1 MNEKQKLFTR
11 HSIGTR
17 IAALFML
24 LILVI
29 TGVMTYVSISV
40 STSELL
46 DSSTDYTEQL
56 ILRVNAELDMYVEY
70 MKDISDFIVDNG
82 AVAAY
87 LQAANEHRLTD
98 AACRGAQQQLAAAQK
113 IRAEITSI
121 ALIPQSGGALFG
133 SEGASLNTY
142 SNYHTADW
150 YVDALADPDE
160 VQVSSSRVENLI
172 AGQYN
177 WVVSFSKAVLDA
189 AGQVQGVL
197 LIDLNYQ
204 IIDRLCAD
212 IQLGSRGYIYLIDQ
226 SGGIL
231 WHPQQDLIYAGL
243 KEENAQQVLAA
254 KNGRMLLGK
263 GSGRK
268 LYVACAS
275 EATGWTAVGV
285 AYTQELLRSRDRIYQ
300 TYLLIAAAALVLAL
314 VFALQLSMSIADP
327 IRRLTQTMRRVEE
340 GDLHVRCQV
349 SSRTELGQLSDSFN
363 HMIAKTADLMD
374 ERLRI
379 EEQKRKS
386 EWKALQAQIQPHFL
400 YNTLDSII
408 WMSHAG
414 RSEEVV
420 EMTSALAALLRS
432 SIGDGSDTNTL
443 KAEIAHV
450 RSYLTIQKMRYKNK
464 FSADISVEPGV
475 EKLYTIK
482 LIIQPILENAIY
494 HGMEYADGDG
504 EIHIRAFREGETVVI
519 EVEDNGP
526 GMSEEIVE
534 QLLKPTRDVSVP
546 KAKGSGIGFRNVHQ
560 RIQLTFGAAYGLT
573 IRSEPDNGTVVR
585 ICLPVLEEEDARKY
599 RKEGER

>member
-285 AYTQELLRSRDRIYQ
+285 AYTQELPGAVG
-300 TYLLIAAAALVLAL
+300 LLFSFTVSEKLAL
-314 VFALQLSMSIADP
+314 PSMVPPLLPASQVTVRLTVAPQSSHLPSPLESTWSAYSSLEALQTEQVFV
-327 IRRLTQTMRRVEE
+327 RL
-340 GDLHVRCQV
+340 CCA
-349 SSRTELGQLSDSFN
+349 SSAFV
-363 HMIAKTADLMD
+363 H
-374 ERLRI
+374 
-379 EEQKRKS
+379 
-386 EWKALQAQIQPHFL
+386 
-400 YNTLDSII
+400 
-408 WMSHAG
+408 
-414 RSEEVV
+414 
-420 EMTSALAALLRS
+420 
-432 SIGDGSDTNTL
+432 
-443 KAEIAHV
+443 
-450 RSYLTIQKMRYKNK
+450 
-464 FSADISVEPGV
+464 EP
-475 EKLYTIK
+475 
-482 LIIQPILENAIY
+482 
-494 HGMEYADGDG
+494 
-504 EIHIRAFREGETVVI
+504 
-519 EVEDNGP
+519 
-526 GMSEEIVE
+526 
-534 QLLKPTRDVSVP
+534 
-546 KAKGSGIGFRNVHQ
+546 
-560 RIQLTFGAAYGLT
+560 
-573 IRSEPDNGTVVR
+573 
-585 ICLPVLEEEDARKY
+585 
-599 RKEGER
+599 

>member
-374 ERLRI
+374 ELEAGWRRQRI
-379 EEQKRKS
+379 WNRTSVQINEKQMMVAYLSPMLVEL
-386 EWKALQAQIQPHFL
+386 EAPLGVAFAKALRD
-400 YNTLDSII
+400 T
-408 WMSHAG
+408 W
-414 RSEEVV
+414 
-420 EMTSALAALLRS
+420 SARRPK
-432 SIGDGSDTNTL
+432 DGYR
-443 KAEIAHV
+443 IA
-450 RSYLTIQKMRYKNK
+450 SY
-464 FSADISVEPGV
+464 
-475 EKLYTIK
+475 EKL
-482 LIIQPILENAIY
+482 A
-494 HGMEYADGDG
+494 
-504 EIHIRAFREGETVVI
+504 
-519 EVEDNGP
+519 
-526 GMSEEIVE
+526 S
-534 QLLKPTRDVSVP
+534 
-546 KAKGSGIGFRNVHQ
+546 GFRN
-560 RIQLTFGAAYGLT
+560 T
-573 IRSEPDNGTVVR
+573 ILGIDVSGFINRKEQESQ
-585 ICLPVLEEEDARKY
+585 EEE
-599 RKEGER
+599 EF

>member
-1 MNEKQKLFTR
+1 MNEKQKLFTK

-197 LIDLNYQ
+197 LIDSPVLGGWRARTLEL
-204 IIDRLCAD
+204 IKRT
-212 IQLGSRGYIYLIDQ
+212 QLVGSV
-226 SGGIL
+226 S
-231 WHPQQDLIYAGL
+231 P
-243 KEENAQQVLAA
+243 
-254 KNGRMLLGK
+254 GK
-263 GSGRK
+263 ISRQRRNHWP
-268 LYVACAS
+268 S
-275 EATGWTAVGV
+275 E
-285 AYTQELLRSRDRIYQ
+285 
-300 TYLLIAAAALVLAL
+300 AAALEHFAKKKAFARWEPQVLRDYIHLGTHDATDGHKTGR
-314 VFALQLSMSIADP
+314 VLSFD
-327 IRRLTQTMRRVEE
+327 REVE
-340 GDLHVRCQV
+340 
-349 SSRTELGQLSDSFN
+349 
-363 HMIAKTADLMD
+363 TA
-374 ERLRI
+374 I
-379 EEQKRKS
+379 
-386 EWKALQAQIQPHFL
+386 
-400 YNTLDSII
+400 YNTLPHNLD
-408 WMSHAG
+408 
-414 RSEEVV
+414 R
-420 EMTSALAALLRS
+420 LLRAHPLQCPVAFLGGKQS
-432 SIGDGSDTNTL
+432 LEMKQVGMAMTL
-443 KAEIAHV
+443 RLVGKEH
-450 RSYLTIQKMRYKNK
+450 
-464 FSADISVEPGV
+464 P
-475 EKLYTIK
+475 
-482 LIIQPILENAIY
+482 
-494 HGMEYADGDG
+494 
-504 EIHIRAFREGETVVI
+504 
-519 EVEDNGP
+519 
-526 GMSEEIVE
+526 
-534 QLLKPTRDVSVP
+534 
-546 KAKGSGIGFRNVHQ
+546 Q
-560 RIQLTFGAAYGLT
+560 RIQMLEGSHLFPMERPQETAAAIEQMLHDLGGGNS
-573 IRSEPDNGTVVR
+573 R
-585 ICLPVLEEEDARKY
+585 
-599 RKEGER
+599 

>member
-263 GSGRK
+263 G
-268 LYVACAS
+268 
-275 EATGWTAVGV
+275 
-285 AYTQELLRSRDRIYQ
+285 
-300 TYLLIAAAALVLAL
+300 AAANSTSPARRRRRAGPPW
-314 VFALQLSMSIADP
+314 ASP
-327 IRRLTQTMRRVEE
+327 IRRSCCAAGTGSTRPI
-340 GDLHVRCQV
+340 C
-349 SSRTELGQLSDSFN
+349 SSRRRRWCWRWSSRCSCPCPSPTPS
-363 HMIAKTADLMD
+363 
-374 ERLRI
+374 
-379 EEQKRKS
+379 
-386 EWKALQAQIQPHFL
+386 
-400 YNTLDSII
+400 
-408 WMSHAG
+408 AG
-414 RSEEVV
+414 
-420 EMTSALAALLRS
+420 
-432 SIGDGSDTNTL
+432 
-443 KAEIAHV
+443 
-450 RSYLTIQKMRYKNK
+450 
-464 FSADISVEPGV
+464 
-475 EKLYTIK
+475 
-482 LIIQPILENAIY
+482 
-494 HGMEYADGDG
+494 
-504 EIHIRAFREGETVVI
+504 
-519 EVEDNGP
+519 
-526 GMSEEIVE
+526 
-534 QLLKPTRDVSVP
+534 
-546 KAKGSGIGFRNVHQ
+546 
-560 RIQLTFGAAYGLT
+560 
-573 IRSEPDNGTVVR
+573 
-585 ICLPVLEEEDARKY
+585 
-599 RKEGER
+599 

>member
-11 HSIGTR
+11 HSISTR

-212 IQLGSRGYIYLIDQ
+212 IQLGSRGYIYLIDR

-243 KEENAQQVLAA
+243 KEENAQQVLAT

-263 GSGRK
+263 GSGCR

-443 KAEIAHV
+443 KTEIAHV
-450 RSYLTIQKMRYKNK
+450 RSYLTIQKMRYHTLHDEI
-464 FSADISVEPGV
+464 DIDPQTEDCLLP
-475 EKLYTIK
+475 KLV
-482 LIIQPILENAIY
+482 LQPLVENAIY
-494 HGMEYADGDG
+494 HGIKVKQQGGTVRIESLLEEDRLLITVEDDGVGMTPEQLATILEKKEADGESSKIG
-504 EIHIRAFREGETVVI
+504 VCNVNERLQLFFG
-519 EVEDNGP
+519 
-526 GMSEEIVE
+526 SE
-534 QLLKPTRDVSVP
+534 
-546 KAKGSGIGFRNVHQ
+546 
-560 RIQLTFGAAYGLT
+560 AAMKYY
-573 IRSEPDNGTVVR
+573 SEPGKRTMVMLVLPIVR
-585 ICLPVLEEEDARKY
+585 EKGDADA
-599 RKEGER
+599 EA